1 MILDDVHRG
10 ILKHKPKKRVGR
22 GPGSGHGKTSGRG
35 HKGYGSR
42 AGSSRRTGFEG
53 GQTPLF
59 MRAAKRGFS
68 NAKFRLTVL
77 AINVSAL
84 EEAFDAGTEVTP
96 ELLVRRGMTNG
107 RFDAIKIL
115 GDGEL
120 SKSLTVRA
128 HKFSG
133 TAKQKIEAA
142 GGSAVELDAAKR
154 ARKARKIGA
163 TPADLEGA
171 DATVPAVTESV
182 AVAATPSPAETAATP
197 GTDTPPEPGTVD

>member
-42 AGSSRRTGFEG
+42 AGSSRRTGFAG
-53 GQTPLF
+53 GTTPLF

-77 AINVSAL
+77 AINISVL
-84 EEAFDAGTEVTP
+84 EDSFHTGSEITP
-96 ELLVRRGMTNG
+96 ELLVERGLTNG

-120 SKSLTVRA
+120 TKAFRVKA
-128 HKFSG
+128 HKFSAS
-133 TAKQKIEAA
+133 AKDKIAAA
-142 GGSAVELDAAKR
+142 GGSAVELDPARK
-154 ARKARKIGA
+154 ARKARKIGVP
-163 TPADLEGA
+163 PADGGS
-171 DATVPAVTESV
+171 TGAVTESV
-182 AVAATPSPAETAATP
+182 AVSATPSPAETVATP
-197 GTDTPPEPGTVD
+197 GTDTAPEPGTIG